1 MSYVEFTAD
10 ILKFSDNGD
19 KTKWTYILVPAQH
32 AQVLKPGNKK
42 SFRVK
47 GKLDAYEITQVAL
60 LPYGD
65 GKFMMAINGEMR
77 KQIKKQAGAKLKVRI
92 TAELE
97 DPPLDTEMIE
107 CLKEE
112 PEAWERF
119 SSLTK
124 SHQRYFSNWVSS
136 GKTNQTKDTRIAHTV
151 NAMIKNWD
159 YGQLV
164 RSLKKDV

>member
-1 MSYVEFTAD
+1 MSYIEFTTV
-10 ILKFSDNGD
+10 IQKFTDNGD
-19 KTKWTYILVPAQH
+19 KTKWTYILVPAAH

-47 GKLDAYEITQVAL
+47 GKLDEHKISQVAL
-60 LPYGD
+60 LPYGE
-65 GKFMMAINGEMR
+65 GNFMMAINAEMR
-77 KQIKKQAGAKLKVRI
+77 KHLKKQAGAKLKVRI
-92 TAELE
+92 TAEVE
-97 DPPLDTEMIE
+97 DPPMDAEMIE

-119 SSLTK
+119 SILTK

-136 GKTNQTKDTRIAHTV
+136 AKTNQTRDTRIAHTV
-151 NAMIKNWD
+151 NAMMKNWD
-159 YGQLV
+159 YGQLI